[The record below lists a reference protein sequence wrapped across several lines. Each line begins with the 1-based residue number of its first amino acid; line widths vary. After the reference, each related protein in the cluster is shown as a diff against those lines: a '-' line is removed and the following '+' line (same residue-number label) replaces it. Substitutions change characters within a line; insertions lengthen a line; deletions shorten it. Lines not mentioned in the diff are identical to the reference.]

1 MKESAERRRRAL
13 TRHEPKLSSRQ
24 PRSSQPDSA
33 AIQRRKDGSPTG
45 QLARLQA
52 SAGNQAVLQRLKDES
67 KELHAA
73 SPSSS
78 SPSGGGKGMPEDLQ
92 AKMEQSF
99 GADFSNVRIHV
110 GSQASQVGALAYTQG
125 SDIHFAPGQYK
136 PDSRDG
142 QQLLGHELSHVIQQR
157 EGRVAPTAQ
166 LSTGHALNDSP
177 ALEQEA
183 DRMGAKAANAPE
195 PEHQKQAESES
206 EEFQDVVQRQTADTG
221 GRSSSSYA
229 DSPIQRMPR
238 PSEAK
243 KQLGEPKE
251 RATNQPD
258 KKFGMGETLSKNNTH
273 YRALLQKL
281 ELFDRYV
288 DQEVVGN
295 TPEEIDDQL
304 SVIMSLYN
312 EVENVSD
319 ACISHNKNDDKDSRA
334 DYIRRLKKALPLEK
348 RAVRSSAA
356 EYKLDPAKDRPL
368 WALLTSKGLP
378 GLAEDLNGVTGTGG
392 SNTIA
397 LFEIGPDKKGMFKET
412 KLALRSYEEMS
423 EMASENKKDSAD
435 DENGNATMDSR
446 IDRAGARLAAMSR
459 LDKLLNA
466 GVIAGAEMA
475 LYNSGISGSGG
486 RYKSLKPLNDD
497 IEASRKES
505 FNVDDPVFQRAI
517 SRLQLI
523 DTLAMQADLQ
533 GGNFMIERDDDG
545 NVLGVKGLGNDMAI
559 GAQTDLDSNHQEY
572 PGISKFV
579 DRELAKRILALKPDD
594 LRTLMEDLLA
604 PAEINALVDRLVKLQ
619 NHLRKEASRLLAREE
634 WSTVNER
641 LSQGDTG
648 YGSDSDIPASHSRS
662 KTAQQDPLSEDE

>member
-1 MKESAERRRRAL
+1 
-13 TRHEPKLSSRQ
+13 
-24 PRSSQPDSA
+24 
-33 AIQRRKDGSPTG
+33 
-45 QLARLQA
+45 
-52 SAGNQAVLQRLKDES
+52 
-67 KELHAA
+67 
-73 SPSSS
+73 
-78 SPSGGGKGMPEDLQ
+78 MPEDLQ

-195 PEHQKQAESES
+195 PEHQIQAESES

-221 GRSSSSYA
+221 ERSSSSSTYA

-251 RATNQPD
+251 HATIQPD

-295 TPEEIDDQL
+295 TPEKIDDQL
-304 SVIMSLYN
+304 NVIMSLYN

-319 ACISHNKNDDKDSRA
+319 ACISHNKKDDKDPTA
-334 DYIRRLKKALPLEK
+334 DYIRRFKKALPLEK

-378 GLAEDLNGVTGTGG
+378 GLAEDINGVTGTDG

-435 DENGNATMDSR
+435 DENGNVAMDNK

-459 LDKLLNA
+459 LDKLLDA
-466 GVIAGAEMA
+466 GVIAGAELA
-475 LYNSGISGSGG
+475 LHNSGISGSGG
-486 RYKSLKPLNDD
+486 RYKFLKPLNDD

-505 FNVDDPVFQRAI
+505 FNVDDPVFQRAM

-523 DTLAMQADLQ
+523 DTLAMQVDLQ

-545 NVLGVKGLGNDMAI
+545 NVLGVKGLDNDMAF
-559 GAQTDLDSNHQEY
+559 GAQSDLDSNHQEY
-572 PGISKFV
+572 PGLSKFV

-594 LRTLMEDLLA
+594 LRTLMEDLLT

-619 NHLRKEASRLLAREE
+619 NHLRKEASRLLGREE
-634 WSTVNER
+634 WSTVNEM
-641 LSQGDTG
+641 LSQGDTSD
-648 YGSDSDIPASHSRS
+648 GSDLDMPASHSRS
-662 KTAQQDPLSEDE
+662 KTAQQDPLTEDE